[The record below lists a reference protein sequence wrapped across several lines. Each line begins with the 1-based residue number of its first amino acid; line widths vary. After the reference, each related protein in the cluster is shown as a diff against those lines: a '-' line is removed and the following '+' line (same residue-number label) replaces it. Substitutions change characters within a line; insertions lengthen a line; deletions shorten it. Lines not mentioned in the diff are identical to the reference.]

1 MSDKLKGTWYITC
14 DLFFITVKMPD
25 NCVDIKLQ
33 GYSGGVW
40 LLSKCT
46 CIYLSL
52 SSSRNIIGTTCI
64 FS

>member
-33 GYSGGVW
+33 GYSGGV
-40 LLSKCT
+40 
-46 CIYLSL
+46 
-52 SSSRNIIGTTCI
+52 
-64 FS
+64 